1 MSSGKRFESGGVA
14 VTSPM
19 HSGRRLASGLNYN
32 LFGSC
37 LVTPGSPPRVLV
49 DATSVPADRGGVGRY
64 VDGLLGALSAL
75 DADLAVVCQRT
86 DAERYGRLLPAARIV
101 PGPAAIAHRPARLA
115 WEQTGLPLLAQQV
128 GAEVLHSP
136 FYPCPLRA
144 GCPVTVTVHDATF
157 FTEPEHYDKS
167 KRTFFR
173 SAIKTS
179 LRRAARVIV
188 PSKATRD
195 ELIRLLDADPTRIDV
210 AYHGV
215 DHQAFHV
222 PSDDEKARVR
232 ARLGLGGT
240 DYVAFLGAKEP
251 RKNVP
256 SLIRGWAEAVRD
268 RENPPALVVAG
279 GQGHDDEIDQAVS
292 EVPPHLRLLRPG
304 YLRYADLPGF
314 LGGALVAC
322 YPSFGEGC
330 GLPILEA
337 MACGA
342 PVLTTPRLSLPE
354 VGGDAV
360 AYTGESPEEIGRD
373 LRELLDDDSRR
384 TALAKAGVA
393 RAKEFTWESS
403 AEVHLAAWSRAAAG
417 AVTGSVR

>member
-1 MSSGKRFESGGVA
+1 M
-14 VTSPM
+14 
-19 HSGRRLASGLNYN
+19 
-32 LFGSC
+32 
-37 LVTPGSPPRVLV
+37 TPGRPPRVLV

-64 VDGLLGALSAL
+64 VDGLLGALGVL

-86 DAERYGRLLPAARIV
+86 DAERYGRLLPNARIMSA
-101 PGPAAIAHRPARLA
+101 PAAAAHRPARLA
-115 WEQTGLPLLAQQV
+115 WEQTGLPMLAQQV
-128 GAEVLHSP
+128 GAQVLHSP
-136 FYPCPLRA
+136 FYTCPLRA

-167 KRTFFR
+167 RRTFFR

-179 LRRAARVIV
+179 LRRASRVIV

-215 DHQAFHV
+215 EPEAFHA
-222 PSDDEKARVR
+222 PSEDEKARVR
-232 ARLGLGGT
+232 ARLGLGST
-240 DYVAFLGAKEP
+240 EYVAFLGAKEP

-256 SLIRGWAEAVRD
+256 SLIRGWISAVRD
-268 RENPPALVVAG
+268 REDPPALVVAG
-279 GQGHDDEIDQAVS
+279 GQGHDDEIDGAIA
-292 EVPPHLRLLRPG
+292 EVPSNLRLLRPG

-314 LGGALVAC
+314 LGGAVVAA
-322 YPSFGEGC
+322 YPSFGEGF

-360 AYTGESPEEIGRD
+360 AYTGPSPDEIARD
-373 LRELLDDDSRR
+373 LAALLDDTERR
-384 TALAKAGVA
+384 NALAKAGAA

-403 AEVHLAAWSRAAAG
+403 AEVHLAAWARAAG
-417 AVTGSVR
+417 PRGY

>member
-1 MSSGKRFESGGVA
+1 MTIDRS
-14 VTSPM
+14 
-19 HSGRRLASGLNYN
+19 
-32 LFGSC
+32 
-37 LVTPGSPPRVLV
+37 PRVLV

-64 VDGLLGALSAL
+64 LDGLLGAL
-75 DADLAVVCQRT
+75 ADHSDIDLVVVSQRT
-86 DAERYGRLLPAARIV
+86 DQERYARTLPHAQVVAAPAAV
-101 PGPAAIAHRPARLA
+101 AHRPARLA

-128 GAEVLHSP
+128 GAQVLHSP
-136 FYPCPLRA
+136 FYTCPLRA

-167 KRTFFR
+167 RGTFFR

-179 LRRAARVIV
+179 LRRAERVIV

-195 ELIRLLDADPTRIDV
+195 ELIRLLDADPTKIDV

-215 DHQAFHV
+215 DHTAFHV
-222 PSDDEKARVR
+222 PGEEEKARVR
-232 ARLGLGGT
+232 ARLGLGEQS
-240 DYVAFLGAKEP
+240 YIAFLGAKEP

-256 SLIRGWAEAVRD
+256 NLVRGWIAAVRD
-268 RENPPALVVAG
+268 RIDPPALVLAG
-279 GQGHDDEIDQAVS
+279 GQGHDDEIDRVAG
-292 EVPPHLRLLRPG
+292 EVPAHLRLLRPG

-314 LGGALVAC
+314 LGGAVLCA
-322 YPSFGEGC
+322 YPSHGEGF

-360 AYTGESPEEIGRD
+360 AYTGQDADHIAKD
-373 LRELLDDDSRR
+373 LAALLDDEARR
-384 TALAKAGVA
+384 SALAAAGLA
-393 RAKEFTWESS
+393 RAKEFSWNSS
-403 AEVHLAAWSRAAAG
+403 AEAHVAAWQRSIRHHY
-417 AVTGSVR
+417 R

>member
-1 MSSGKRFESGGVA
+1 
-14 VTSPM
+14 VTA
-19 HSGRRLASGLNYN
+19 GRQ
-32 LFGSC
+32 
-37 LVTPGSPPRVLV
+37 PRVLV

-64 VDGLLGALSAL
+64 VDGLLGALGNM

-86 DAERYGRLLPAARIV
+86 DAERYGRLLPTVRVITA
-101 PGPAAIAHRPARLA
+101 PAAVAHRPARLA

-128 GAEVLHSP
+128 GAQVLHSP
-136 FYPCPLRA
+136 FYTCPLRA
-144 GCPVTVTVHDATF
+144 NCPVTVTVHDATF

-167 KRTFFR
+167 RRTFFR

-195 ELIRLLDADPTRIDV
+195 ELIRLLDADPTRVDV

-215 DHQAFHV
+215 DAQAFHV
-222 PSDDEKARVR
+222 PAEDEKARVR
-232 ARLGLGGT
+232 ARLGLGNT
-240 DYVAFLGAKEP
+240 EYIAFLGAKEP

-256 SLIRGWAEAVRD
+256 NLIRGWAEAVRD
-268 RENPPALVVAG
+268 RMDPPALVIAG

-314 LGGALVAC
+314 LGGALIAA
-322 YPSFGEGC
+322 YPSYGEGF

-354 VGGDAV
+354 VGGEAV
-360 AYTGESPEEIGRD
+360 AYTGPNPDEIAGD
-373 LRELLDDDSRR
+373 LTALLDDQPRR
-384 TALAKAGVA
+384 EALAKAGVD

-403 AEVHLAAWSRAAAG
+403 AEVHLAAWARAAAG
-417 AVTGSVR
+417 GVGMLSEWVTHK

>member
-1 MSSGKRFESGGVA
+1 
-14 VTSPM
+14 VT
-19 HSGRRLASGLNYN
+19 A
-32 LFGSC
+32 
-37 LVTPGSPPRVLV
+37 GSPPRVLV

-64 VDGLLGALSAL
+64 VDGLIGALGKVTGSQV
-75 DADLAVVCQRT
+75 DLAVVCQRT
-86 DAERYGRLLPAARIV
+86 DVERYARMLPGAEVLAAPAA
-101 PGPAAIAHRPARLA
+101 AAHRPARLA
-115 WEQTGLPLLAQQV
+115 WEQTGLPLLAQQLAV
-128 GAEVLHSP
+128 QVLHSP
-136 FYPCPLRA
+136 FYTCPLRS

-167 KRTFFR
+167 KGTFFR

-179 LRRAARVIV
+179 LRRASRMIV

-215 DHQAFHV
+215 DHAAFHA

-232 ARLGLGGT
+232 ARLGLGRSE
-240 DYVAFLGAKEP
+240 YVAFLGAKEP

-256 SLIRGWAEAVRD
+256 NLIRGWAAAVRD
-268 RENPPALVVAG
+268 RSDPPALVIAG
-279 GQGHDDEIDQAVS
+279 GQGHDDEIDRAVAD
-292 EVPPHLRLLRPG
+292 VPAHLRLLRPG
-304 YLRYADLPGF
+304 YLRYADLPGY
-314 LGGALVAC
+314 LGGALVAA
-322 YPSFGEGC
+322 YPSYGEGF

-360 AYTGESPEEIGRD
+360 AYTSEDPAQIAAD
-373 LRELLDDDSRR
+373 LAALLDDEPRR
-384 TALAKAGVA
+384 LALAKAGFD

-403 AEVHLAAWSRAAAG
+403 AEVHIAAWTRAA
-417 AVTGSVR
+417 S

>member
-1 MSSGKRFESGGVA
+1 
-14 VTSPM
+14 VTA
-19 HSGRRLASGLNYN
+19 GRL
-32 LFGSC
+32 
-37 LVTPGSPPRVLV
+37 PRVLV

-64 VDGLLGALSAL
+64 VDGLLGALAARPHAARLPADRQHPERAPDEVELVVAAL
-75 DADLAVVCQRT
+75 RT
-86 DAERYGRLLPAARIV
+86 DVERYSRLLPGIDVVSA
-101 PGPAAIAHRPARLA
+101 PAAVAHRPARLA

-136 FYPCPLRA
+136 FYTCPLRA
-144 GCPVTVTVHDATF
+144 ACPVTVTVHDATF

-167 KRTFFR
+167 RRTFFR

-195 ELIRLLDADPTRIDV
+195 ELIRLLEADPTRIDV

-215 DHQAFHV
+215 DHAMFH
-222 PSDDEKARVR
+222 PPTGEEKARVR
-232 ARLGLGGT
+232 ARLGLGKQS
-240 DYVAFLGAKEP
+240 YIAFLGAKEP

-256 SLIRGWAEAVRD
+256 NLIRGWVAAVQARAE
-268 RENPPALVVAG
+268 PPALVVAG
-279 GQGHDDEIDQAVS
+279 GQGHDDEIDSAAA
-292 EVPPHLRLLRPG
+292 EVPVHLRLLRPG
-304 YLRYADLPGF
+304 YLRAADLPGF
-314 LGGALVAC
+314 LGGALLAA
-322 YPSFGEGC
+322 YPSYGEGF

-337 MACGA
+337 MACGT

-360 AYTGESPEEIGRD
+360 AYTSEGPEEISTD
-373 LRELLDDDSRR
+373 LSALLDDEPRR
-384 TALAKAGVA
+384 LALAKAGQD

-403 AEVHLAAWSRAAAG
+403 AEVHLTAWSRAA
-417 AVTGSVR
+417 SS

>member
-1 MSSGKRFESGGVA
+1 M
-14 VTSPM
+14 
-19 HSGRRLASGLNYN
+19 
-32 LFGSC
+32 
-37 LVTPGSPPRVLV
+37 TPGRPPRVLV

-64 VDGLLGALSAL
+64 VDGLLGALAAL

-86 DAERYGRLLPAARIV
+86 DAERYGRLLSGARIMAAPAA
-101 PGPAAIAHRPARLA
+101 AAHRPARLA
-115 WEQTGLPLLAQQV
+115 WEQTGLPMLAQQV
-128 GAEVLHSP
+128 GAQVLHSP
-136 FYPCPLRA
+136 FYTCPLRA

-167 KRTFFR
+167 RRTFFR

-179 LRRAARVIV
+179 LRRASRVIV

-215 DHQAFHV
+215 DPDAFHA

-232 ARLGLGGT
+232 ARLGLGT
-240 DYVAFLGAKEP
+240 TEYIAFLGAKEP

-256 SLIRGWAEAVRD
+256 SLIRGWISAVRD
-268 RENPPALVVAG
+268 RPDPPALVIAG
-279 GQGHDDEIDQAVS
+279 GQGHDDEIDGALG
-292 EVPPHLRLLRPG
+292 EVPSHLRLLRPG

-314 LGGALVAC
+314 LGGAVVAA
-322 YPSFGEGC
+322 YPSFGEGF

-360 AYTGESPEEIGRD
+360 AYTGPGTDEIARD
-373 LRELLDDDSRR
+373 LTALLDDNERR
-384 TALAKAGVA
+384 NALAKAGAA

-403 AEVHLAAWSRAAAG
+403 AEVHLAAWTRAAAPRG
-417 AVTGSVR
+417 

>member
-1 MSSGKRFESGGVA
+1 
-14 VTSPM
+14 
-19 HSGRRLASGLNYN
+19 
-32 LFGSC
+32 
-37 LVTPGSPPRVLV
+37 V

-64 VDGLLGALSAL
+64 LDGLLGALAEHGDL
-75 DADLAVVCQRT
+75 DLAVVSQRT
-86 DAERYGRLLPAARIV
+86 DHERYSRMLTSAHVVAAPAA
-101 PGPAAIAHRPARLA
+101 AAHRPARLA
-115 WEQTGLPLLAQQV
+115 WEQTGLPLLAQQL

-136 FYPCPLRA
+136 FYTCPLRS

-167 KRTFFR
+167 RGTFFR

-179 LRRAARVIV
+179 LRRAERVIV

-215 DHQAFHV
+215 DHTAFHL
-222 PSDDEKARVR
+222 PTEEEKARVR
-232 ARLGLGGT
+232 ARLGIT
-240 DYVAFLGAKEP
+240 TPYVAFLGAKEP

-256 SLIRGWAEAVRD
+256 NLIRAWIEAVKD
-268 RENPPALVVAG
+268 RPEPPALVIAG
-279 GQGHDDEIDQAVS
+279 GQGHDDEIDKVAT
-292 EVPPHLRLLRPG
+292 EVPAHLRLLRPG

-314 LGGALVAC
+314 LGGAVLCA
-322 YPSFGEGC
+322 YPSHGEGF

-360 AYTGESPEEIGRD
+360 AYTRLEAEQIAVD
-373 LRELLDDDSRR
+373 LAALLDDPRR
-384 TALAKAGVA
+384 RATLGAAGLA
-393 RAKEFTWESS
+393 RAKEFSWASS
-403 AEVHLAAWSRAAAG
+403 AEAHVASWTRAA
-417 AVTGSVR
+417 RQH

>member
-1 MSSGKRFESGGVA
+1 
-14 VTSPM
+14 
-19 HSGRRLASGLNYN
+19 
-32 LFGSC
+32 
-37 LVTPGSPPRVLV
+37 
-49 DATSVPADRGGVGRY
+49 VGRY
-64 VDGLLGALSAL
+64 VDGLLGALGNM
-75 DADLAVVCQRT
+75 DVDLAMVCQRT
-86 DAERYGRLLPAARIV
+86 DAERYGRLLPSAKVIAA
-101 PGPAAIAHRPARLA
+101 PAAAAHRPARLA
-115 WEQTGLPLLAQQV
+115 WEQTGLPLLGQQV
-128 GAEVLHSP
+128 GAQVLHSP
-136 FYPCPLRA
+136 FYTCPLRA
-144 GCPVTVTVHDATF
+144 NCPVTVTVHDATF

-167 KRTFFR
+167 RRTFFR

-179 LRRAARVIV
+179 LRRADRVIV

-215 DHQAFHV
+215 DSQAFHV
-222 PSDDEKARVR
+222 PSEDEKARVR
-232 ARLGLGGT
+232 ARLGLGGV

-256 SLIRGWAEAVRD
+256 NLIRGWAAAVRD
-268 RENPPALVVAG
+268 REDPPALVIAG
-279 GQGHDDEIDQAVS
+279 GQGHDDEIDQAVA

-314 LGGALVAC
+314 LGGSLVAA
-322 YPSFGEGC
+322 YPSYGEGF

-354 VGGDAV
+354 VGGEAV
-360 AYTGESPEEIGRD
+360 AYTGPNADEIARD
-373 LRELLDDDSRR
+373 LSALLDDKPRR
-384 TALAKAGVA
+384 EALAKAGVD

-403 AEVHLAAWSRAAAG
+403 AEVHLAAWARAAGGGSG
-417 AVTGSVR
+417 ALPDRILRK

>member
-1 MSSGKRFESGGVA
+1 MPQDMNAAGKEVA
-14 VTSPM
+14 IVSD
-19 HSGRRLASGLNYN
+19 GRPPLV
-32 LFGSC
+32 LF
-37 LVTPGSPPRVLV
+37 

-64 VDGLLGALSAL
+64 VDGLLGALNATEANL
-75 DADLAVVCQRT
+75 VVVAQRS
-86 DAERYGRLLPAARIV
+86 DQERYSRVLPNATVMA
-101 PGPAAIAHRPARLA
+101 GPAAIVHRPARLA
-115 WEQTGLPLLAQQV
+115 WEQTGLPMLAAQV
-128 GAEVLHSP
+128 GAKVLHSP
-136 FYPCPLRA
+136 FYTCPLRA

-167 KRTFFR
+167 RRTFFR

-215 DHQAFHV
+215 DPQAFHL

-240 DYVAFLGAKEP
+240 EYVAFLGAKEP

-256 SLIRGWAEAVRD
+256 SLIRGWAAAVRD
-268 RENPPALVVAG
+268 QENPPALVIAG
-279 GQGHDDEIDQAVS
+279 GQGHDDDIDQAVS

-314 LGGALVAC
+314 LGGALVAA
-322 YPSFGEGC
+322 YPSYGEGF

-337 MACGA
+337 MACGT

-354 VGGDAV
+354 VGGEAV
-360 AYTGESPEEIGRD
+360 AYTGFTPEEIARD
-373 LRELLDDDSRR
+373 LSALLADEPRR
-384 TALAKAGVA
+384 AALAKAGVD

-403 AEVHLAAWSRAAAG
+403 AEVHMAAWARAAGGVG
-417 AVTGSVR
+417 AVGAVGTALR

>member
-1 MSSGKRFESGGVA
+1 
-14 VTSPM
+14 
-19 HSGRRLASGLNYN
+19 
-32 LFGSC
+32 
-37 LVTPGSPPRVLV
+37 
-49 DATSVPADRGGVGRY
+49 VGRY
-64 VDGLLGALSAL
+64 VDGLLGALGAL
-75 DADLAVVCQRT
+75 DSDVDLAVVCQRT
-86 DAERYGRLLPAARIV
+86 DAERYARLLPAARIV

-115 WEQTGLPLLAQQV
+115 WEQTGLPLLVQQV

-136 FYPCPLRA
+136 FYTCPLRC

-167 KRTFFR
+167 RRTFFR

-215 DHQAFHV
+215 DSTAFHAPTV
-222 PSDDEKARVR
+222 DEKARVR
-232 ARLGLGGT
+232 ARLGLGT
-240 DYVAFLGAKEP
+240 TEYIAFLGAKEP

-256 SLIRGWAEAVRD
+256 SLIRGWIDAVRH
-268 RENPPALVVAG
+268 REQPPALVVAG
-279 GQGHDDEIDQAVS
+279 GQGHDDEIDQAVA
-292 EVPPHLRLLRPG
+292 EVPAHLRLLRPG
-304 YLRYADLPGF
+304 YLRYTDLPGF
-314 LGGALVAC
+314 LGGALVAA
-322 YPSFGEGC
+322 YPSFGEGF

-360 AYTGESPEEIGRD
+360 AYTGPHPDEIARD
-373 LRELLDDDSRR
+373 LAALLDDPERR
-384 TALAKAGVA
+384 EALAKAGAA
-393 RAKEFTWESS
+393 RAKEFTWASS
-403 AEVHLAAWSRAAAG
+403 AEVHIGAWTR
-417 AVTGSVR
+417 AVTQAGLVGRHSVR